1 MRFSWMKGLLA
12 AVGVV
17 LLASG
22 CATQKPYDYT
32 AYKQSRPKSVLI
44 LPPLNSSPDV
54 KATYSML
61 AQMSAPLA
69 ESGYYVFPVAVVDE
83 TFRQNGLTAP
93 GDIQAVPPAKLHEI
107 FGADAA
113 LYVDVKRY
121 GVTYTVLSSDVTVMA
136 EAKLVDLKTG
146 QLLWDGRAS
155 ASSAEQQNNS
165 GGLVGMLVS
174 AVINQI
180 ANSLTEKGHVYA
192 GIASQRLLSAHPNG
206 VLYGPRSPRYGQDGV
221 PQ

>member
-1 MRFSWMKGLLA
+1 M
-12 AVGVV
+12 
-17 LLASG
+17 
-22 CATQKPYDYT
+22 
-32 AYKQSRPKSVLI
+32 
-44 LPPLNSSPDV
+44 
-54 KATYSML
+54 
-61 AQMSAPLA
+61 
-69 ESGYYVFPVAVVDE
+69 
-83 TFRQNGLTAP
+83 
-93 GDIQAVPPAKLHEI
+93 
-107 FGADAA
+107 
-113 LYVDVKRY
+113 
-121 GVTYTVLSSDVTVMA
+121 LSSDVTVVA